1 MSEEKSVKDQKL
13 EELEELK
20 KQINV
25 LKGKVTTLESN
36 KKDIEKE
43 AEDTVG
49 HLIYDKRKEIER
61 SYSEVLK
68 EAEQRL
74 KVKEKEKADERR
86 KNISRV
92 VEENT
97 KEIKESIVYLK
108 NHIKNIL
115 KENNIPGFVNSDIYM
130 GIWYPTNIVEWIIGI
145 VAVIIVLAI
154 PTIISFGVAKENLIK
169 AFPNAVFRYI
179 IIALIY
185 FGVIFIA
192 GLIWLGIDKITKKNI
207 DILKE
212 VKEFRKNIAENNKK
226 VEKITQET
234 NKEMTDDRFDYT
246 KLDREIEAGKIE
258 VENYKKKKED
268 AISHFENVTTEEIKS
283 RAKIEVEK
291 KTKPIIDEIDET
303 KAEIDSLQK
312 KHDELKLEI
321 ASAE

>member
-1 MSEEKSVKDQKL
+1 MSEEKNLNDQKL

-36 KKDIEKE
+36 KREIEKE

-74 KVKEKEKADERR
+74 KAKEKEKVDERR

-115 KENNIPGFVNSDIYM
+115 KENKIPGFVNSDIYM
-130 GIWYPTNIVEWIIGI
+130 GIWYPTRPIEWIIGFI
-145 VAVIIVLAI
+145 AVVIVLAI

-207 DILKE
+207 DVLKE

-226 VEKITQET
+226 VEKITQDT
-234 NKEMTDDRFDYT
+234 NKEMTDDKFDYT

-268 AISHFENVTTEEIKS
+268 AISHFENVTIEAIKS
-283 RAKIEVEK
+283 KAKTEVEK

-303 KAEIDSLQK
+303 KAEIDNLQK
-312 KHDELKLEI
+312 KHDELKLDI
-321 ASAE
+321 ASGE